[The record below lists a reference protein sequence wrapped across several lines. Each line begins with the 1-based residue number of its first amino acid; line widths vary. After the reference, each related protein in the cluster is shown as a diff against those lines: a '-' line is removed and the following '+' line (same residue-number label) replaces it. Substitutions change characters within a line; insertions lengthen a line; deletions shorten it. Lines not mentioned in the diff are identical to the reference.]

1 MDVVKTRNIWF
12 ILSSLVLLAGVI
24 SLAVFGLNL
33 GIDFKGGTLLEVK
46 FLENKPEITAL
57 EELTT
62 EISTGN
68 TVVQRLGE
76 NSFSIRTVEL
86 SPEQHDTLNSRLI
99 EQYGQIEERLFN
111 KIGPVLSREITKRA
125 GYQLVLVI
133 FGILVYIAW
142 AFRRV
147 PKPLSSWRFGWAA
160 IVALIHDLLV
170 VIGVFAVLGRFLN
183 VEINALFVT
192 ALLTVLGFSVHDTI
206 IVFDRIRENLR
217 RLAHARFEEIINRS
231 INQTLV
237 RSINTSTTVIF
248 VLIALLLFGGES
260 IRYFTLALL
269 VGIVAGT
276 YSSIFLATPLLYVSH
291 RKRFSR

>member
-86 SPEQHDTLNSRLI
+86 SPEQHDTLKLHLI